1 MQDHAVSFGPYRLGP
16 RSGLTVGTRPIRLTP
31 KALVRL
37 CFLVERSGRVIT
49 KDELFGAVW
58 PNTMV
63 SRSAI
68 HRLNA

>member
-1 MQDHAVSFGPYRLGP
+1 MQDHAVSFGPYRLDP
-16 RSGLTVGTRPIRLTP
+16 RSGFTVGTRPIRLTP
-31 KALVRL
+31 KALVLL

-63 SRSAI
+63 SDPALVRA
-68 HRLNA
+68 